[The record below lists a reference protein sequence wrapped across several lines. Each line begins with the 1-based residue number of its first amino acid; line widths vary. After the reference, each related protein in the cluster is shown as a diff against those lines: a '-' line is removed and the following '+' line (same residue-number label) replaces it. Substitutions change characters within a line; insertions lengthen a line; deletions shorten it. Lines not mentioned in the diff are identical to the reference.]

1 MTPLHTKTDMKK
13 TDIDN
18 RKDIEQLLRR
28 FMDGLTS
35 PEEEDRLG
43 SYFRHADVP
52 KEWDAYKEMFA
63 YFDEGMPQGRYDTPR
78 QRPRQRRA
86 ALWAGIAAAAAVAL
100 TVVLTQP
107 REAATLPSASKTVA
121 ALAPDTTTTT
131 PAEATA
137 DSTDTRQKPA
147 AKPRRPSYYK
157 HKYEPAPP
165 KTYYAKAPTAADKA
179 TQEEADR
186 LVAEQLNMMELTQQA
201 MMLHVDATAQV
212 QDMQTMLA
220 TSDEPDDWQ
229 DAN

>member
-86 ALWAGIAAAAAVAL
+86 AQTHGRNPQQSHDAH
-100 TVVLTQP
+100 P
-107 REAATLPSASKTVA
+107 
-121 ALAPDTTTTT
+121 TTSTSTSRHRRRHTT
-131 PAEATA
+131 PKPQPPP
-137 DSTDTRQKPA
+137 TRPHRK
-147 AKPRRPSYYK
+147 R
-157 HKYEPAPP
+157 
-165 KTYYAKAPTAADKA
+165 PTA
-179 TQEEADR
+179 
-186 LVAEQLNMMELTQQA
+186 L
-201 MMLHVDATAQV
+201 
-212 QDMQTMLA
+212 
-220 TSDEPDDWQ
+220 WQ
-229 DAN
+229 SNST